1 MNKVYLDE
9 EIYYIDNFLSQLE
22 LDFLKNLY
30 KDSQGWNEGEGT
42 WEGNLKNIYMEDH
55 VFFIKL
61 STKNIF

>member
-30 KDSQGWNEGEGT
+30 KLNNDNYC
-42 WEGNLKNIYMEDH
+42 LRLHKNY
-55 VFFIKL
+55 F
-61 STKNIF
+61 T